1 MKSHAL
7 AEKYEINRLPDG
19 GTEFSMTSETG
30 VIKQVCY
37 NIFEGIDLIYN
48 EIKSMKDF
56 VCIPQKNGRIIEI
69 DYCKEGRLE
78 HCEGGELFYIS
89 SGDISIHKLGRELCE
104 DKYPTGRYQ
113 GITIQLDLDKTPHC
127 FSEVLEDVT
136 VQPERLAEKFRLN
149 KQIFYVLRQFP
160 NIQHIFSELYNIPDA
175 IRKGYLKLKTL
186 EILLFLSAIEPEKC
200 RAEQRSF
207 PAAKEELAKKI
218 SAYICD
224 NLSKEIT
231 VLSLAERFSVSE
243 YSIKTAF
250 RDVYGM
256 TAAEY
261 IRTQRMNKAA
271 VLLSTSDITV
281 LEAAAQTGYENGSKF
296 AAVFR
301 KTMGMSPSTYRNSHY
316 RKS

>member
-1 MKSHAL
+1 MKKHPING
-7 AEKYEINRLPDG
+7 KYEIDNLADG
-19 GTEFSMTSETG
+19 ATIFSMKSASGEVTQ
-30 VIKQVCY
+30 ICH
-37 NIFEGIDLIYN
+37 NIFSGINVIYN
-48 EIKSMKDF
+48 DIQLKNDF
-56 VCIPQKNGRIIEI
+56 ACVPQKNGRIIEI

-78 HCEGGELFYIS
+78 HCEGGKLFYVS
-89 SGDISIHKLGRELCE
+89 SGDISIHKLDRELCE

-113 GITIQLDLDKTPHC
+113 GITIQLDLDKTPYC
-127 FSEVLEDVT
+127 FSGVPEDVA

-149 KQIFYVLRQFP
+149 KQMFYVLRQFP

-224 NLSKEIT
+224 NLSREIT
-231 VLSLAERFSVSE
+231 VLSLAERFSVSG

-281 LEAAAQTGYENGSKF
+281 LEVAAQTGYENGSKF